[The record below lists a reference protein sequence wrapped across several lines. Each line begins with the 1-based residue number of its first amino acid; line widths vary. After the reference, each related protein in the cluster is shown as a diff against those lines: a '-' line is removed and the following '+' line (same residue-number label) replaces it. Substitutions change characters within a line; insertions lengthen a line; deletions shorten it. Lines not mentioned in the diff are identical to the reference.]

1 MAYKTSKET
10 QIRKDNKRK
19 HIIKTAISIFSQHGY
34 NGTTIKDIV
43 TQADIS
49 TGTFYFYFKNKDDL
63 FEIIYDD
70 FIKLLDEV
78 SEFSLKS
85 NIGIA
90 KGFCRSKASEMWIF
104 QNCKGAA
111 KALMIEAAGFN
122 PVFENK
128 RCEILKRSDE
138 RIEKIFSG
146 LKKMGLLSIADAKTC
161 AILCNGTMYSII
173 TNWLQEDDN
182 QKLTNYILPIVI
194 FNLNAFQIEYNQND
208 LVNYINE
215 MLSDME
221 NAFTINNDFIQI

>member
-19 HIIKTAISIFSQHGY
+19 YIIKTAISIFSEHGY
-34 NGTTIKDIV
+34 SGTTIKDIV
-43 TQADIS
+43 TQANIS

-70 FIKLLDEV
+70 FIELLNKV
-78 SEFSLKS
+78 SEFSLS
-85 NIGIA
+85 NNIGVA
-90 KGFCRSKASEMWIF
+90 EGFCRSKASEMWIF
-104 QNCKGAA
+104 QNCKGVA
-111 KALMIEAAGFN
+111 KALMIESAGFN
-122 PVFENK
+122 PVFESK

-173 TNWLQEDDN
+173 TNWLQESNDK
-182 QKLTNYILPIVI
+182 KLTDYILPIVM
-194 FNLNAFQIEYNQND
+194 FNLNAFQIQYNQND

-215 MLSDME
+215 MLDDME
-221 NAFTINNDFIQI
+221 NVFASNNDFIQI

>member
-10 QIRKDNKRK
+10 QLRKDNKRK
-19 HIIKTAISIFSQHGY
+19 HIIKTAISIFSERGY

-43 TQADIS
+43 KEADIS

-70 FIKLLDEV
+70 FIELLDKV
-78 SEFSLKS
+78 SEFSLKN

-122 PVFENK
+122 PVFESK
-128 RCEILKRSDE
+128 RFEILKRSNE
-138 RIEKIFSG
+138 KIEKIFSG

-161 AILCNGTMYSII
+161 AVLCNGTMYSVIA
-173 TNWLQEDDN
+173 NWLQENNDK
-182 QKLTNYILPIVI
+182 KLTDYILPIVI
-194 FNLNAFQIEYNQND
+194 FNLNAFQIEYNPND
-208 LVNYINE
+208 LINYINE
-215 MLSDME
+215 MLNDMK
-221 NAFTINNDFIQI
+221 NNFISNNDFID